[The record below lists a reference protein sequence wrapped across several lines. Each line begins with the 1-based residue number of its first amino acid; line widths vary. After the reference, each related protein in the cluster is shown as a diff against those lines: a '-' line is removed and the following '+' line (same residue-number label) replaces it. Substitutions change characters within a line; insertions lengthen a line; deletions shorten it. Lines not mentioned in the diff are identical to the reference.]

1 VKGSNSLQLNEATI
15 IEAVQE
21 YLDKRYTPNVKVC
34 SIKQAVVAGYPQ
46 HEGFTVAVAEQ
57 ETSK

>member
-21 YLDKRYTPNVKVC
+21 YLDKRYAPNVKVC
-34 SIKQAVVAGYPQ
+34 SVKQTVGAGYPQ
-46 HEGFTVAVAEQ
+46 NDGFIVAVAEQ
-57 ETSK
+57 EASK